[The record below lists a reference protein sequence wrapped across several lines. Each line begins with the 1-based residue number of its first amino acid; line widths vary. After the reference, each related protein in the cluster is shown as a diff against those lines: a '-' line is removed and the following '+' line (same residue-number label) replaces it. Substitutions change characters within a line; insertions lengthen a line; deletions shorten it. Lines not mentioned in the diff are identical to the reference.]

1 MTPNPSGGNPSGG
14 NPSGRRLSGESPRL
28 RLPPKATDTH
38 MHIYDDRFPGREGGP
53 PKPPLPATLADYR
66 QLQKWLGLERVVFVQ
81 GAAYQFDNACL
92 LDALANFAKE
102 EEGGQACG
110 IAVVRPDV
118 DEATLED
125 LTRRGVRGA
134 RIMHLP
140 GGAVGMDDLLAID
153 ARTRPFG
160 WSPIVQFDGRDI
172 AGYRPILEQI
182 SGDYVIDHAG
192 KFLEPV
198 TVDAPEFTTL
208 LRLIDRGNCY
218 VKISACYET
227 SKVGPPTY
235 ADVGTLSKALIAH
248 APERMLY
255 ASNWPHVSLPIDAQP
270 DDRLLLDLMLEWAPD
285 EGVRQLIFV
294 DNPARLYGFPA

>member
-1 MTPNPSGGNPSGG
+1 MKS
-14 NPSGRRLSGESPRL
+14 RVLSGPPPRL
-28 RLPPKATDTH
+28 KLPPKATDTH
-38 MHIYDDRFPGREGGP
+38 MHIYDDRFPGRAGGP
-53 PKPPLPATLADYR
+53 PKPPLPASLDDYR
-66 QLQKWLGLERVVFVQ
+66 KLQRWLGLERVVFVQ

-92 LDALANFAKE
+92 LDALERFRGAGGEAFAV
-102 EEGGQACG
+102 
-110 IAVVRPDV
+110 AVVRPDV
-118 DEATLED
+118 DKATLED

-140 GGAVGMDDLLAID
+140 GGAVGVGDLLAID

-172 AGYRPILEQI
+172 DQYVGVLEQV

-198 TVDAPEFTTL
+198 AVDSPAFKSL

-227 SKVGPPTY
+227 SKVGAPSY

-248 APERMLY
+248 AP
-255 ASNWPHVSLPIDAQP
+255 
-270 DDRLLLDLMLEWAPD
+270 
-285 EGVRQLIFV
+285 
-294 DNPARLYGFPA
+294 

>member
-1 MTPNPSGGNPSGG
+1 MKP
-14 NPSGRRLSGESPRL
+14 RVLSGPPPRL
-28 RLPPKATDTH
+28 KLPPKATDTH

-53 PKPPLPATLADYR
+53 PKPPLPASLDDYR
-66 QLQKWLGLERVVFVQ
+66 KLQRWLGLERVVFVQ

-92 LDALANFAKE
+92 LDALERFRGDGGEAFA
-102 EEGGQACG
+102 

-118 DEATLED
+118 GEATLED

-134 RIMHLP
+134 RIMDLP
-140 GGAVGMDDLLAID
+140 GGAVGLGDLLAID

-172 AGYRPILEQI
+172 DQHVGVLEQV

-198 TVDAPEFTTL
+198 AVDAPAFKTL

-227 SKVGPPTY
+227 SKVGAPSY

-255 ASNWPHVSLPIDAQP
+255 ASNWPHVSLPIDKQP
-270 DDRLLLDLMLEWAPD
+270 DDSGLLDLMLDWAPD
-285 EGVRQLIFV
+285 EKIRQMIFV
-294 DNPARLYGFPA
+294 DNPARLYGF

>member
-1 MTPNPSGGNPSGG
+1 MKA
-14 NPSGRRLSGESPRL
+14 RKLSGEPPRL

-38 MHIYDDRFPGREGGP
+38 LHIYDDRFPGREGGP
-53 PKPPLPATLADYR
+53 PKPPLPASLDDYKM
-66 QLQKWLGLERVVFVQ
+66 LQSWLGLERVVFVQ

-92 LDALANFAKE
+92 LDALERF
-102 EEGGQACG
+102 EGEARG
-110 IAVVRPDV
+110 IAVVGPDV

-125 LTRRGVRGA
+125 LTARGVRGA

-140 GGAVGMDDLLAID
+140 GGAVGMGDLLAID

-160 WSPIVQFDGRDI
+160 WKPIVQFDGRDI
-172 AGYRPILEQI
+172 ADYLARLEALP
-182 SGDYVIDHAG
+182 GDYVIDHAG

-198 TVDAPEFTTL
+198 SVDSPEFTAL
-208 LRLIDRGNCY
+208 LKLIDRGNCY

-227 SKVGPPTY
+227 SKVGPPSY
-235 ADVGTLSKALIAH
+235 DDVGALSKALIDH

-255 ASNWPHVSLPIDAQP
+255 ATNWPHVSKPIDAQP
-270 DDRLLLDLMLEWAPD
+270 DDRGLLDLMLDWAPD
-285 EGVRQLIFV
+285 EKTRQLIFV

>member
-1 MTPNPSGGNPSGG
+1 MKV
-14 NPSGRRLSGESPRL
+14 RKLSGEPPRL
-28 RLPPKATDTH
+28 KLPPGATDTH

-53 PKPPLPATLADYR
+53 PKPPLPASLDDYSK
-66 QLQKWLGLERVVFVQ
+66 LQRWLGLERVVFVQ

-92 LDALANFAKE
+92 LDALDNFDGEAR
-102 EEGGQACG
+102 G
-110 IAVVRPDV
+110 IAVVGPDV
-118 DEATLED
+118 DEATLEA
-125 LTRRGVRGA
+125 LTARGVRGA

-160 WSPIVQFDGRDI
+160 WSPIVQFDGRRI
-172 AGYRPILEQI
+172 ADFLAILEAI

-198 TVDAPEFTTL
+198 ATDAPEFKAL
-208 LRLIDRGNCY
+208 LKLIDRGNCY

-227 SKVGPPTY
+227 SKDGPPDY
-235 ADVGTLSKALIAH
+235 ADVAALSKALIAH

-255 ASNWPHVSLPIDAQP
+255 ATNWPHVSLPIDAQP
-270 DDRLLLDLMLEWAPD
+270 DDRGLLDLMLDWAPD
-285 EGVRQLIFV
+285 EKTRQLIFV
-294 DNPARLYGFPA
+294 ENPARLYGFPA

>member
-1 MTPNPSGGNPSGG
+1 MNSVNARKLNGAP
-14 NPSGRRLSGESPRL
+14 PRL
-28 RLPPKATDTH
+28 KLPPGATDTH
-38 MHIYDDRFPGREGGP
+38 MHIYDDRFPGRVGGP
-53 PKPPLPATLADYR
+53 PKPPLPATLDDYR
-66 QLQKWLGLERVVFVQ
+66 QLQQWLGLERVVFVQ

-92 LDALANFAKE
+92 LDALSRFDGEAV
-102 EEGGQACG
+102 GV
-110 IAVVRPDV
+110 AVVGPEV

-125 LTRRGVRGA
+125 LTGRGVRGA

-172 AGYRPILEQI
+172 ADFLPILQAI

-192 KFLEPV
+192 KFLEPAA
-198 TVDAPEFTTL
+198 VDSPEFKAL
-208 LRLIDRGNCY
+208 LKLIDRGNCY

-227 SKVGPPTY
+227 SKIGPPGY
-235 ADVGTLSKALIAH
+235 ADVGALSKALIAH

-255 ASNWPHVSLPIDAQP
+255 ASNWPHVSKAIDDQP
-270 DDRLLLDLMLEWAPD
+270 DDRLLLDLMLDWAPD
-285 EGVRQLIFV
+285 EAVRRLIFV
-294 DNPARLYGFPA
+294 DNPARLYGFSA

>member
-1 MTPNPSGGNPSGG
+1 MK
-14 NPSGRRLSGESPRL
+14 PRVL
-28 RLPPKATDTH
+28 NGPPPHLKLPPKATDTH

-53 PKPPLPATLADYR
+53 PKPPLAASLDDYR
-66 QLQKWLGLERVVFVQ
+66 KLQRWLGLERVVFVQ

-92 LDALANFAKE
+92 LDALERFRADGGEAFA
-102 EEGGQACG
+102 

-118 DEATLED
+118 DEATLEE

-140 GGAVGMDDLLAID
+140 GGAVGLGDLLTID

-160 WSPIVQFDGRDI
+160 WSPIVQFDGHDI
-172 AGYRPILEQI
+172 DRYVGVLEQV

-192 KFLEPV
+192 KFLEPAA
-198 TVDAPEFTTL
+198 VDSPAFKTL

-227 SKVGPPTY
+227 SKIGAPSY

-255 ASNWPHVSLPIDAQP
+255 ASNWPHVSLPIDKQP
-270 DDRLLLDLMLEWAPD
+270 DDRGLLDLMLDWAPD
-285 EGVRQLIFV
+285 EKVRQMIFV

>member
-1 MTPNPSGGNPSGG
+1 MTS
-14 NPSGRRLSGESPRL
+14 RMLSGEPPRL
-28 RLPPKATDTH
+28 KLPRRATDTH

-53 PKPPLPATLADYR
+53 PKPPLPASLDDYR
-66 QLQKWLGLERVVFVQ
+66 KLQSWLGLERVIFVQ

-92 LDALANFAKE
+92 LDALARF
-102 EEGGQACG
+102 EGEARG
-110 IAVVRPDV
+110 IAVVGPEV

-125 LTRRGVRGA
+125 LTKRGVRGA

-140 GGAVGMDDLLAID
+140 GGAIGMGDLPAID

-160 WSPIVQFDGRDI
+160 WKPIVQFDGRDI
-172 AGYRPILEQI
+172 ADYLAMLEALP
-182 SGDYVIDHAG
+182 GDYVIDHAG

-198 TVDAPEFTTL
+198 GVESPEFMAL
-208 LRLIDRGNCY
+208 LKLIDRGNCY

-227 SKVGPPTY
+227 SKDGPPDY
-235 ADVGTLSKALIAH
+235 ADVGLLSKALIRH

-255 ASNWPHVSLPIDAQP
+255 ATNWPHVSKPIDAQP
-270 DDRLLLDLMLEWAPD
+270 DDRGLLDLMLDWAPD
-285 EGVRQLIFV
+285 EKVRQLIFV

>member
-1 MTPNPSGGNPSGG
+1 MKP
-14 NPSGRRLSGESPRL
+14 RVLSGPPPRL
-28 RLPPKATDTH
+28 TLPPKATDTH
-38 MHIYDDRFPGREGGP
+38 MHVYDDRFPGREGGP
-53 PKPPLPATLADYR
+53 PKPPLPATLDDYKK
-66 QLQKWLGLERVVFVQ
+66 LQRWLGLERVVFVQ

-92 LDALANFAKE
+92 LDALERFQGEAF
-102 EEGGQACG
+102 G

-140 GGAVGMDDLLAID
+140 GGAVGLGDLLAID
-153 ARTRPFG
+153 ARTRAFG

-198 TVDAPEFTTL
+198 TVDAPEFKTL

-227 SKVGPPTY
+227 SKDGPPGY
-235 ADVGTLSKALIAH
+235 ADVGALSRALIAH

-255 ASNWPHVSLPIDAQP
+255 ATNWPHVSLPIDNQP
-270 DDRLLLDLMLEWAPD
+270 DDRGLLDLMLDWAPD
-285 EGVRQLIFV
+285 DKVRQLIFV
-294 DNPARLYGFPA
+294 DNPARLYGFLACS

>member
-1 MTPNPSGGNPSGG
+1 MP
-14 NPSGRRLSGESPRL
+14 RKLSGAPPRL
-28 RLPPKATDTH
+28 KLPPKATDTH
-38 MHIYDDRFPGREGGP
+38 MHIYDDRFPGRDGGP

-66 QLQKWLGLERVVFVQ
+66 QLQQWLGLERVVFVQ

-92 LDALANFAKE
+92 LKAVEEFAKD
-102 EEGGQACG
+102 GGGGEARA
-110 IAVVRPDV
+110 IAVVGPDV

-134 RIMHLP
+134 RVMHLP
-140 GGAVGMDDLLAID
+140 GGACGMDDVLAID

-160 WSPIVQFDGRDI
+160 WSPIVQFDGRRI
-172 AGYRPILEQI
+172 ADYLAILEAI

-198 TVDAPEFTTL
+198 GVEAPEFKAL
-208 LRLIDRGNCY
+208 LKLIDRGNCY

-227 SKVGPPTY
+227 SKFGPPGY
-235 ADVGTLSKALIAH
+235 ADVGALSKSLIAH

-255 ASNWPHVSLPIDAQP
+255 ASNWPHVSKPIDAQP
-270 DDRLLLDLMLEWAPD
+270 DDRLLLDLMLDWAPD
-285 EGVRQLIFV
+285 EAVRKLIFV
-294 DNPARLYGFPA
+294 DNPARLYGFPP

>member
-1 MTPNPSGGNPSGG
+1 MP
-14 NPSGRRLSGESPRL
+14 RKLSGAPPRL
-28 RLPPKATDTH
+28 KLPPKATDTH
-38 MHIYDDRFPGREGGP
+38 MHIYDDRFPGRAGGP

-66 QLQKWLGLERVVFVQ
+66 QLQQWLGLERVVFVQ

-92 LDALANFAKE
+92 LDALESYTRMHGWGAAY
-102 EEGGQACG
+102 G
-110 IAVVRPDV
+110 IAVVGPEV

-125 LTRRGVRGA
+125 LTTRGVRGA
-134 RIMHLP
+134 RIMDLP
-140 GGAVGMDDLLAID
+140 GGAVGLADLPAID

-172 AGYRPILEQI
+172 AQYLSILKRI

-198 TVDAPEFTTL
+198 AVDSAEFKTL
-208 LRLIDRGNCY
+208 LELIDRGNCY

-227 SKVGPPTY
+227 SKVGPPDY
-235 ADVGTLSKALIAH
+235 ADVGALSKALIGH

-255 ASNWPHVSLPIDAQP
+255 ASNWPHVSKPIDTQP

-285 EGVRQLIFV
+285 EAVRQLIFI

>member
-1 MTPNPSGGNPSGG
+1 MKV
-14 NPSGRRLSGESPRL
+14 RKLSGEPPRL
-28 RLPPKATDTH
+28 KLPPKATDTH

-53 PKPPLPATLADYR
+53 PKPPLPASLDDYR
-66 QLQKWLGLERVVFVQ
+66 NLQSWLGLERVVFVQ

-92 LDALANFAKE
+92 LDALGRF
-102 EEGGQACG
+102 EGEARG
-110 IAVVRPDV
+110 IAVVGSNV
-118 DEATLED
+118 DDATLED
-125 LTRRGVRGA
+125 LTARGVRGA

-140 GGAVGMDDLLAID
+140 GGAVGMGDLLAID

-160 WSPIVQFDGRDI
+160 WKPIVQFDGRDI
-172 AGYRPILEQI
+172 ADYLAMLEALP
-182 SGDYVIDHAG
+182 GDYVVDHAG

-198 TVDAPEFTTL
+198 GVDSPEFKAL

-235 ADVGTLSKALIAH
+235 ADVGALSKALIQH

-255 ASNWPHVSLPIDAQP
+255 ATNWPHVSKPIDAQP
-270 DDRLLLDLMLEWAPD
+270 DDRGLLDLMLDWAPD
-285 EGVRQLIFV
+285 EKVRQLIFV

>member
-1 MTPNPSGGNPSGG
+1 MKA
-14 NPSGRRLSGESPRL
+14 RKLSGAPPRL
-28 RLPPKATDTH
+28 KLPPRATDTH
-38 MHIYDDRFPGREGGP
+38 MHIYDDRFPARDGGP
-53 PKPPLPATLADYR
+53 PKPPLPASLDDYR
-66 QLQKWLGLERVVFVQ
+66 QLQAWLGLERVVLVQ

-92 LDALANFAKE
+92 LDALERFG
-102 EEGGQACG
+102 EGARG
-110 IAVVRPDV
+110 IAVVGPDV
-118 DEATLED
+118 PEQTLAD
-125 LTRRGVRGA
+125 LTARGVRGA

-140 GGAVGMDDLLAID
+140 GGAVGMKDLLTID

-172 AGYRPILEQI
+172 ADYMTTLQ
-182 SGDYVIDHAG
+182 SLTGDYVIDHAG

-198 TVDAPEFTTL
+198 STGAPSFTAL

-227 SKVGPPTY
+227 SKVGPPDY
-235 ADVGTLSKALIAH
+235 ADVGALSKALIGH

-255 ASNWPHVSLPIDAQP
+255 ASNWPHVSKPIDTQP

-285 EGVRQLIFV
+285 EAVRQLIFI

>member
-1 MTPNPSGGNPSGG
+1 MRISDWS
-14 NPSGRRLSGESPRL
+14 SDVCSSDL
-28 RLPPKATDTH
+28 TDAH
-38 MHIYDDRFPGREGGP
+38 LHIYDDRFPGREGGP
-53 PKPPLPATLADYR
+53 PKPPLPATVADYR
-66 QLQKWLGLERVVFVQ
+66 KMQQWLGLERVVFVQ

-92 LDALANFAKE
+92 FDALERFDGDAR
-102 EEGGQACG
+102 G

-118 DEATLED
+118 DEATLEN
-125 LTRRGVRGA
+125 LTERGVRGA

-140 GGAVGMDDLLAID
+140 GGAVGMGDLLAIE

-172 AGYRPILEQI
+172 AQYLPILEQI

-198 TVDAPEFTTL
+198 DVEAPAFNAL
-208 LRLIDRGNCY
+208 LKLIDRGNCY

-227 SKVGPPTY
+227 SKLGPPSY
-235 ADVGTLSKALIAH
+235 ADVGALSRTLIAH

-255 ASNWPHVSLPIDAQP
+255 ASNWPHVSKRSEEHTPEP
-270 DDRLLLDLMLEWAPD
+270 
-285 EGVRQLIFV
+285 
-294 DNPARLYGFPA
+294 